1 MQNKFMDIDKGVN
14 SRSTTKLGLKWDFS
28 LHVRTS
34 KALKTCFTLLWHLKL
49 VLENKYEG
57 PFWHSALSQRSY
69 WADEWTPEN
78 DCQDV
83 LATLPEKVADY

>member
-1 MQNKFMDIDKGVN
+1 MDIDKGVN
-14 SRSTTKLGLKWDFS
+14 SRSTTKLRLKCDFS

-49 VLENKYEG
+49 GLENKYER

-69 WADEWTPEN
+69 CADEWTPEN